1 MTGKASG
8 GVQINID
15 AALLAYLIPLLG
27 PAYILRCAGTM
38 PSPATMRFRDCR
50 LCWR

>member
-1 MTGKASG
+1 MTGNASG
-8 GVQINID
+8 GVRINID

-27 PAYILRCAGTM
+27 PAYILTLRRDDAF
-38 PSPATMRFRDCR
+38 PATMRFRDCR